1 MKKPAATSFVPD
13 RTQENLL
20 LFSVFFVAAP
30 HLLNLGWAIVL
41 YFSLMAAWRFASG
54 YRPALLPGRLLL
66 FLLTLS
72 GAALVYVDYH
82 RFYGREAGSS
92 LFLVGLGLKLMEMR
106 NRRDVYLVVYLAFFV
121 ALTQYL
127 FSQSIALA
135 VYTLAAVALLIS
147 VLIGLNAGPVLS
159 LKTQFRMAASLVAQA
174 MPIMV
179 VLFIFFPRIAGPLWK
194 LPDDPSS
201 AKTGLSDII
210 EPGSVSR
217 LALSREPAFRADFEG
232 PLPLPAERYW
242 RGPVFWHTDGRRWT
256 LPPERGRNTV
266 QAPAFSGPAYRY
278 TITLEPHQKRW
289 VFALDLPKVF
299 PENLAQTPEYLLL
312 TPQNVGERRQYTI
325 SSYPNYRTGELSPAE
340 REQGLQLPD
349 RPSARM
355 LRLVERWRRSSS
367 DPKDIVNNALLH
379 FREEPFVY
387 TLNPPVIRDKPVD
400 IFLFETRKGFCEHY
414 ATAFV
419 YLMRVAGIPARVV
432 TGYQGGQWNPVGK
445 FLEVRQADAHAW
457 TEVWLSEQGWTRV
470 DPTAA
475 VAPHRIEQGIDL
487 DRQMADHEVSFS
499 PVGRA
504 LADAA
509 FDLHD
514 WYDQARLI
522 WASIDHAWN
531 QRVLS
536 YNPENQKRFWE
547 ALGIVDWRGLITW
560 LTALLI
566 LCGVLVGLWLRPR
579 RKPKAADPAMAA
591 YNRFLKKMAKNGLVK
606 QTGEGPRDF
615 ALRAASERP
624 EAKEAIGA
632 ITTLFLRIRYGR
644 QADPRDID
652 QLRRR
657 VRAFRV

>member
-1 MKKPAATSFVPD
+1 MKIGATSFKPD
-13 RTQENLL
+13 RTQQNLL

-30 HLLNLGWAIVL
+30 HLLNLGLGIVL

-54 YRPALLPGRLLL
+54 YRPALQPGRLLL

-106 NRRDVYLVVYLAFFV
+106 TRRDVYLVVYLAFFV

-135 VYTLAAVALLIS
+135 VYTLAAVGLLIS

-159 LKTQFRMAASLVAQA
+159 LKVQLKMAAVLVAQA

-179 VLFIFFPRIAGPLWK
+179 VLFVFFPRIAGPLWA
-194 LPDDPSS
+194 LPDDPNT

-217 LALSREPAFRADFEG
+217 LALSREPAFRVDFEG
-232 PLPLPAERYW
+232 PVPPPDERYW
-242 RGPVFWHTDGRRWT
+242 RGPVFWHTDGKRWT
-256 LPPERGRNTV
+256 LPPEQGRNDV
-266 QAPAFSGPAYRY
+266 RAPEFAGAAYRY
-278 TITLEPHQKRW
+278 TITLEPHQNRW
-289 VFALDLPKVF
+289 VFALDLPKTF
-299 PENLAQTPEYLLL
+299 PGELSQTREYLLL
-312 TPQNVGERRQYTI
+312 ARQKIGERRQFRIT
-325 SSYPNYRTGELSPAE
+325 SYPNYRTGELSPAE
-340 REQGLQLPD
+340 RDLGLQLPD
-349 RPSARM
+349 KPSARIV
-355 LRLVERWRRSSS
+355 RLVERWRRSSS
-367 DPKDIVNNALLH
+367 APQDIVNKALLH

-387 TLNPPVIRDKPVD
+387 TLNPPPIPDKPID
-400 IFLFETRKGFCEHY
+400 AFLFKTRKGFCEHY

-419 YLMRVAGIPARVV
+419 YLMRAAGIPARVV
-432 TGYQGGQWNPVGK
+432 TGYQGGQWNPVGH

-457 TEVWLSEQGWTRV
+457 AEAWLPGQGWTRI

-487 DRQMADHEVSFS
+487 DRQWAGQAAGFS
-499 PVGRA
+499 PVERVLSDTA
-504 LADAA
+504 LD
-509 FDLHD
+509 FHD
-514 WYDQARLI
+514 WYRRVRLV

-531 QRVLS
+531 QWVLS
-536 YNPENQKRFWE
+536 YNPEHQKQFWE

-560 LTALLI
+560 LAALLV
-566 LCGVLVGLWLRPR
+566 LCGVLVGLWIRPR
-579 RKPKAADPAMAA
+579 RKPETIDPALKA
-591 YNRFLKKMAKNGLVK
+591 YGRFLKKLAKRGVIK
-606 QTGEGPRDF
+606 RTGEGPRDF

-624 EAKEAIGA
+624 EAEENISA
-632 ITTLFLRIRYGR
+632 ITALFLKIRYGQ
-644 QADPRDID
+644 QADPSDID
-652 QLRRR
+652 RLRQR
-657 VRAFRV
+657 VKAFRL

>member
-1 MKKPAATSFVPD
+1 MKTASTSFMPD
-13 RTQENLL
+13 RVQENLL

-30 HLLNLGWAIVL
+30 HLFNLGLGVVL
-41 YFSLMAAWRFASG
+41 YFSLMTAWRFTLG
-54 YRPALLPGRLLL
+54 YRPTLQPGRLLL
-66 FLLTLS
+66 FLLTLA

-135 VYTLAAVALLIS
+135 VYTLAAVGLLIS

-159 LKTQFRMAASLVAQA
+159 LKTQFKMAASLVAQA
-174 MPIMV
+174 LPIMV
-179 VLFIFFPRIAGPLWK
+179 VLFVFFPRIAGPLWQ
-194 LPDDPSS
+194 LPDEPAS

-232 PLPLPAERYW
+232 EPPPPAERYW
-242 RGPVFWHTDGRRWT
+242 RGPVFWHTDGKRWT
-256 LPPERGRNTV
+256 LPPEQGRNAN
-266 QAPAFSGPAYRY
+266 QAPEFSGPAYRY
-278 TITLEPHQKRW
+278 TVTLEPHQKKW

-299 PENLAQTPEYLLL
+299 PGDLVQTPEYLLL
-312 TPQNVGERRQYTI
+312 APQNVNERRQYTI
-325 SSYPNYRTGELSPAE
+325 TSHSDYLTGELSPTE
-340 REQGLQLPD
+340 RERGLQLPEK
-349 RPSARM
+349 PSTRV
-355 LRLVERWRRSSS
+355 LRLVERWRRSSQE
-367 DPKDIVNNALLH
+367 PRQIVNKALLH

-387 TLNPPVIRDKPVD
+387 TLNPPPIQGKLVD
-400 IFLFETRKGFCEHY
+400 TFLFETRKGFCEHY

-457 TEVWLSEQGWTRV
+457 AEVWLPGSGWTRI

-499 PVGRA
+499 PVERA

-514 WYDQARLI
+514 WYYQARLV
-522 WASIDHAWN
+522 WSSIDHAWN
-531 QRVLS
+531 QWVLS

-560 LTALLI
+560 LTALLV
-566 LCGVLVGLWLRPR
+566 LCGTLVGLWLRPR
-579 RKPKAADPAMAA
+579 RKPKTADPAMAA
-591 YNRFLKKMAKNGLVK
+591 YNRFLKKLARDGLVK
-606 QTGEGPRDF
+606 RTGEGPRDF

-624 EAKEAIGA
+624 EVKEAIGA

-644 QADPRDID
+644 QADQRDID

-657 VRAFRV
+657 VKSFKI